1 MKTYSSFQSVKI
13 EVVRLSKLPINNRRV
28 KILGRYNIQIYP
40 SLTVEL
46 LIVYFPALRNNKNW
60 MGDGASGRGGGGE
73 GGRQNQRGLELRD
86 DVLTICKVIKTHTGR
101 RYFQAAENLLYCFK
115 CFEQIFEDE
124 TERIGFRN
132 KAFTTIRLH
141 RCRF

>member
-28 KILGRYNIQIYP
+28 KILGRYNILIYP

-60 MGDGASGRGGGGE
+60 MGDGASGRGGGGPPELTGSRTE
-73 GGRQNQRGLELRD
+73 GR
-86 DVLTICKVIKTHTGR
+86 
-101 RYFQAAENLLYCFK
+101 CFHSLQSDQHGYK
-115 CFEQIFEDE
+115 SAVFSSS
-124 TERIGFRN
+124 
-132 KAFTTIRLH
+132 
-141 RCRF
+141 